1 MGLFV
6 RLTLAIAAAIVVL
19 FILLAVLK
27 IVAAAAIIAAVV
39 IGVLF
44 AIHFI
49 RGWMGAGSARH
60 IVNR

>member
-19 FILLAVLK
+19 FLLLIVLK
-27 IVAAAAIIAAVV
+27 VVAAAAIIAAVV

-49 RGWMGAGSARH
+49 RGWMGAGTRRM
-60 IVNR
+60 VNR